1 MDTQHAHA
9 ARRFIVA
16 LLLAAGLGG
25 CAVYAPPYSGY
36 DPYYYSSYSY
46 PTYVGPPI
54 GLNFD
59 FGYYKHRHHGGYRG
73 HHGHYGGHHR
83 HGWRSHGGW
92 GRRGRH

>member
-9 ARRFIVA
+9 ARRFMVA

-25 CAVYAPPYSGY
+25 CAVYAPPYSTY
-36 DPYYYSSYSY
+36 DPYYSSYSY

-59 FGYYKHRHHGGYRG
+59 FGYYKHKHHGGYRG
-73 HHGHYGGHHR
+73 HHGYYGGHHR
-83 HGWRSHGGW
+83 HGWRHHGGW
-92 GRRGRH
+92 GRRGRY